1 MKNKPLTQA
10 ELNNPF
16 MHIPMEDRLKENHT
30 VDLRNNYTVEHLPNG
45 YMRVKAIDET
55 KTY

>member
-1 MKNKPLTQA
+1 MKNKPLTRA

-16 MHIPMEDRLKENHT
+16 MHIPMQDRLKESHT
-30 VDLRNNYTVEHLPNG
+30 VDLRDNYTVEHLPNG
-45 YMRVKAIDET
+45 YMIVKAIDES